1 MKLVF
6 VFLFLLLTSQ
16 LFAQL
21 PVPVNGVA
29 QTPDD
34 SFVLT
39 NVKILVSPEKTIE
52 NGTIVVRN
60 GKIEAIGGKISE
72 PKDLPIIDGQNHVVV
87 PSFIELNSSLGVPE
101 YKEQGISRE
110 EENSAQISSPYYW
123 NHSIHPEL
131 NPLDS
136 YSFNENALNDLHKMG
151 FGLAVIHTND
161 GIAQGYG
168 SLISLG
174 KINLKN
180 QLIKSEVAGFY
191 SFNRGNNSQ
200 SYPSSQM
207 GSIALL
213 RQSLYDAE
221 WQEKYGREPNLSLDA
236 LNKQKTLPCFFGTS
250 DQYELLRVTAIDRE
264 FKRSFILMGSGHEY
278 ELGKVFDTLKHSLV
292 IPINFP
298 EAYDLKDPYIARQ
311 ISLGDLKHW
320 ELAPG
325 NLKFL
330 TDQKADFAITS
341 SGLKT
346 SDAFWSNLHKAFA
359 QGYTPKDALNALT
372 IMPAKT
378 LGLDKEYGTLDAGKW
393 AYFTVFEQD
402 PFLYKTQVLE
412 VVTKGNREVKSTT
425 AEADI
430 RGTYSLTVD
439 GIKYGLD
446 IKGTTAK
453 LDAKITL
460 PRTSRDSITGK
471 PVVDT
476 LSSDAYLSY
485 SENDVVLQFI
495 LNDKVPMHYS
505 LKGIMNTRLFV
516 VEGDGTGPSGAWVK
530 WVGFRTNKF
539 TDKEQTTAWSIDTL
553 KKGTVS
559 YPNMAFGFDSVP
571 TKQYIVFE
579 NATVWTNEED
589 GIIENATV
597 IVENGKIK
605 TIHKSS
611 SNYTLPKGAKVIDAK
626 GKHLTCGIIDEH
638 SHISLS
644 KGVNEGGQAISCEVR
659 IGDVITGD
667 DINVYRQ
674 LSGGVTAAQ
683 LLHGSANPI
692 GGQSALVKLKW
703 GHLPQDYLIQNA
715 PKFVKFALGE
725 NVKQSNWGDWNT
737 IRFPQ
742 TRMGVEQVYIDG
754 FSRALAYHEAMTSYH
769 SMSEKQREKT
779 GALPPAR
786 DLELDALY
794 EIVKGERRITCHS
807 YIQSEINMLMHVA
820 DSFNFNVNTFTHI
833 LEGYKVADKMKEH
846 GAGAS
851 TFADWW
857 AYKYEVKDAIPYNA
871 SLMNQVGLTVAINSD
886 DAEMGRRLNQ
896 EAAKVIKYGGIS
908 EIDAW
913 KLVTLNPAKLLHLD
927 DRMGSV
933 KVGKDADLVLWTTN
947 PLSIE
952 AKVLYTIVDGEILY
966 DSEESAKAQISM
978 NQEKTRLITKMH
990 DAGKSGAPTKTFTK
1004 KRRGE
1009 YHCDTIGEETS
1020 TEENTH

>member
-6 VFLFLLLTSQ
+6 VSFFLLLTSQ
-16 LFAQL
+16 LIAQL
-21 PVPVNGVA
+21 PIPVNGVA
-29 QTPDD
+29 QTPDN

-60 GKIEAIGGKISE
+60 GKIEEVGAKVDQ
-72 PKDLPIIDGQNHVVV
+72 PKDLPLIDGQNHVVV
-87 PSFIELNSSLGVPE
+87 PAFIELNSSLGLPE
-101 YKEQGISRE
+101 YKEAPISRDE
-110 EENSAQISSPYYW
+110 QNTAQVSTPYYW

-131 NPLDS
+131 NPIES
-136 YSFNENALNDLHKMG
+136 YALNPTAINDLHKMG
-151 FGLAVIHTND
+151 FGLALIHTND

-168 SLISLG
+168 SLVALG
-174 KINLKN
+174 KDNLKN
-180 QLIKSEVAGFY
+180 QLLKSEIAGFY
-191 SFNRGNNSQ
+191 SFRSGNNSQ

-221 WQEKYGREPNLSLDA
+221 WHEKYGKELNYSLDA
-236 LNKQKTLPCFFGTS
+236 LNKQKELPCFFNVS
-250 DQYELLRVTAIDRE
+250 DPYEILRVTAIDRE
-264 FKRSFILMGSGHEY
+264 FKRKFVIVGSGHEY
-278 ELGKVFDTLKHSLV
+278 ELGKIYDTLKHTLV
-292 IPINFP
+292 IPIDFP
-298 EAYDLKDPYIARQ
+298 EAYDLKDPYVARQ
-311 ISLGDLKHW
+311 IPFGDLKHW
-320 ELAPG
+320 ELAPS

-330 TDQKADFAITS
+330 ADQKTDFSITA
-341 SGLKT
+341 SGVKT
-346 SDAFWSNLHKAFA
+346 SEMFWANLHKAFS
-359 QGYTPKDALNALT
+359 QGYTPKDALHALT
-372 IMPAKT
+372 VAPAKT
-378 LGLDKEYGTLDAGKW
+378 LGIDKEYGTLDAGKW
-393 AYFTVFEQD
+393 AYFTIFEQD

-412 VVTKGNREVKSTT
+412 IVSKGIREVKAVT

-446 IKGTTAK
+446 IKGSTAK
-453 LDAKITL
+453 LEAKVTM
-460 PRTSRDSITGK
+460 PRTFKDSITGK
-471 PVVDT
+471 PMVDT
-476 LSSDAYLSY
+476 LSSDAFISY
-485 SENDVVLQFI
+485 TENDLVLQFI
-495 LNDKVPMHYS
+495 LKDKTPMHYS

-516 VEGDGTGPSGAWVK
+516 VEGDGTGPSGGWVK
-530 WVGFRTNKF
+530 WVGFRTDKF
-539 TDKEQTTAWSIDTL
+539 TDKEQTTAWTIDTMNRG
-553 KKGTVS
+553 KVS
-559 YPNMAFGFDSVP
+559 YPNMAFGFDSIP
-571 TKQYIVFE
+571 QQQYIVFE
-579 NATVWTNEED
+579 NATVWTNEAE

-605 TIHKSS
+605 AIHRGSG
-611 SNYTLPKGAKVIDAK
+611 NYTLPKGAKVIDAK

-638 SHISLS
+638 SHISIS
-644 KGVNEGGQAISCEVR
+644 KGVNEGGQAISCETR
-659 IGDVITGD
+659 IGDVVTAD

-692 GGQSALVKLKW
+692 GGQSALIKLKW
-703 GHLPQDYLIQNA
+703 GHLPQDYLIPNA

-737 IRFPQ
+737 YRFPQ

-754 FSRALAYHEAMTSYH
+754 FARALAYHRAQIAYH
-769 SMSEKQREKT
+769 AMSEKQREKT
-779 GALPPAR
+779 GTLPPAR

-794 EIVKGERRITCHS
+794 EIVTGERRITCHS

-833 LEGYKVADKMKEH
+833 LEGYKIADKMKEH

-871 SLMNQVGLTVAINSD
+871 SLMTEMGLVVAINSD

-908 EIDAW
+908 EIEAW

-952 AKVLYTIVDGEILY
+952 AKVLYTVVDGEILY
-966 DSEESAKAQISM
+966 DSEQSAKEQVEM
-978 NQEKTRLITKMH
+978 NQEKTRLITKMQ
-990 DAGKSGAPTKTFTK
+990 DAGKSGAPTRTFFK
-1004 KRRGE
+1004 KRKGE